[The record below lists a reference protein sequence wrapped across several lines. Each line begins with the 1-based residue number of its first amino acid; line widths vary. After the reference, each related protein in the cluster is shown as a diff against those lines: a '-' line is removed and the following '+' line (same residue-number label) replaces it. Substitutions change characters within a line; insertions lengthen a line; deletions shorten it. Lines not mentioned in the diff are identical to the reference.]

1 MSCYEALAASY
12 DGLTRDIPYEKYLR
26 FFKTLLRRH
35 GVTATTVLDL
45 ACGTGSLSVLLAKHG
60 YRVLG
65 VDRSEE
71 MLTVAAEK
79 AMELEENQPFFAAQ
93 PMQRLKIP
101 EPVDACVCA
110 LDSINYVTKPQDVQK
125 AFRRV
130 YESLR
135 PGGLFVFDINT
146 PYKLESLDGQ
156 VFLDETE
163 DSYCV
168 WRAVYDRRHSLCRYG
183 MDLFQRLEDD
193 TWERSFE
200 EHVERAYTPQEL
212 SGWLMDAGFADSI
225 FGEVFDRLFNKE
237 NGVAVAAV
245 EYPDVRDVLAQ
256 VHEAG
261 GIAVLAHPY
270 VYDSTDLMQ
279 QLVKEEL
286 LDGIE
291 VHHPSHDEA
300 RRTALTD
307 FAKEHHLLMTAGSD
321 CHRPGDE
328 GTTGILAETL
338 PEDSFG
344 YADLIRSGKYTII
357 RPE

>member
-79 AMELEENQPFFAAQ
+79 AMELEENQPFFVAQ

-135 PGGLFVFDINT
+135 QGGLFVFDINT
-146 PYKLESLDGQ
+146 PYKLEGLDGQ

-183 MDLFQRLEDD
+183 MDLFQQANDGL
-193 TWERSFE
+193 WERSFE
-200 EHVERAYTPQEL
+200 EHVERAYTPEEL
-212 SGWLMDAGFADSI
+212 SGWLADAGFAQIEQFGNLRLEAPENTELRI
-225 FGEVFDRLFNKE
+225 FF
-237 NGVAVAAV
+237 AAKK
-245 EYPDVRDVLAQ
+245 
-256 VHEAG
+256 G
-261 GIAVLAHPY
+261 
-270 VYDSTDLMQ
+270 
-279 QLVKEEL
+279 
-286 LDGIE
+286 
-291 VHHPSHDEA
+291 
-300 RRTALTD
+300 
-307 FAKEHHLLMTAGSD
+307 
-321 CHRPGDE
+321 
-328 GTTGILAETL
+328 
-338 PEDSFG
+338 
-344 YADLIRSGKYTII
+344 
-357 RPE
+357 

>member
-26 FFKTLLRRH
+26 FFKTLLRRY
-35 GVTATTVLDL
+35 GVKAATVLDL

-79 AMELEENQPFFAAQ
+79 AMELEENQPFFVAQ

-125 AFRRV
+125 AFRHV

-146 PYKLESLDGQ
+146 PYKLEGLDGQ

-168 WRAVYDRRHSLCRYG
+168 WRAVYDKRHSLCRYG
-183 MDLFQRLEDD
+183 MDLFQQANDGL
-193 TWERSFE
+193 WERSFE
-200 EHVERAYTPQEL
+200 EHVERAYTPEEL
-212 SGWLMDAGFADSI
+212 SDWLADAGFAQIEQFGNLRLEAPENTELRI
-225 FGEVFDRLFNKE
+225 FF
-237 NGVAVAAV
+237 AAKK
-245 EYPDVRDVLAQ
+245 
-256 VHEAG
+256 G
-261 GIAVLAHPY
+261 
-270 VYDSTDLMQ
+270 
-279 QLVKEEL
+279 
-286 LDGIE
+286 
-291 VHHPSHDEA
+291 
-300 RRTALTD
+300 
-307 FAKEHHLLMTAGSD
+307 
-321 CHRPGDE
+321 
-328 GTTGILAETL
+328 
-338 PEDSFG
+338 
-344 YADLIRSGKYTII
+344 
-357 RPE
+357 

>member
-79 AMELEENQPFFAAQ
+79 AMELEENQPFFVAQ

-146 PYKLESLDGQ
+146 LYKLENLDGQ

-168 WRAVYDRRHSLCRYG
+168 WRAVYDKRHSLCRYG
-183 MDLFQRLEDD
+183 MDLFQQANDGL
-193 TWERSFE
+193 WERSFE
-200 EHVERAYTPQEL
+200 EHVERAYTPEEL
-212 SGWLMDAGFADSI
+212 SDWLADAGFAQIEQFGNLRLEAPENTELRI
-225 FGEVFDRLFNKE
+225 FF
-237 NGVAVAAV
+237 AAKK
-245 EYPDVRDVLAQ
+245 
-256 VHEAG
+256 G
-261 GIAVLAHPY
+261 
-270 VYDSTDLMQ
+270 
-279 QLVKEEL
+279 
-286 LDGIE
+286 
-291 VHHPSHDEA
+291 
-300 RRTALTD
+300 
-307 FAKEHHLLMTAGSD
+307 
-321 CHRPGDE
+321 
-328 GTTGILAETL
+328 
-338 PEDSFG
+338 
-344 YADLIRSGKYTII
+344 
-357 RPE
+357 

>member
-26 FFKTLLRRH
+26 FFKTLLRRY
-35 GVTATTVLDL
+35 GVKATTVLDL

-60 YRVLG
+60 YEVLG

-79 AMELEENQPFFAAQ
+79 AMELEENQPFFVAQ

-135 PGGLFVFDINT
+135 QGGLFVFDINT
-146 PYKLESLDGQ
+146 PYKLEGLDGQ

-183 MDLFQRLEDD
+183 MDLFQQANDGL
-193 TWERSFE
+193 WERSFE
-200 EHVERAYTPQEL
+200 EHVERAYTPEEL
-212 SGWLMDAGFADSI
+212 SDWLADAGFAQIEQFGNLRLEAPENTELRI
-225 FGEVFDRLFNKE
+225 FF
-237 NGVAVAAV
+237 AAKK
-245 EYPDVRDVLAQ
+245 
-256 VHEAG
+256 G
-261 GIAVLAHPY
+261 
-270 VYDSTDLMQ
+270 
-279 QLVKEEL
+279 
-286 LDGIE
+286 
-291 VHHPSHDEA
+291 
-300 RRTALTD
+300 
-307 FAKEHHLLMTAGSD
+307 
-321 CHRPGDE
+321 
-328 GTTGILAETL
+328 
-338 PEDSFG
+338 
-344 YADLIRSGKYTII
+344 
-357 RPE
+357 

>member
-26 FFKTLLRRH
+26 FFKTLLRRY

-45 ACGTGSLSVLLAKHG
+45 ACGTGSLSMLLAKHG
-60 YRVLG
+60 YEVLG

-79 AMELEENQPFFAAQ
+79 AMELEENQPFFVAQ

-125 AFRRV
+125 AFRCV
-130 YESLR
+130 YNSLR

-146 PYKLESLDGQ
+146 LYKLENLDGQ

-168 WRAVYDRRHSLCRYG
+168 WRAVYDKRHSLCRYG

-200 EHVERAYTPQEL
+200 EHIERAYTPEEL
-212 SGWLMDAGFADSI
+212 SGWLTDAGCAQIEQCGNLRLEAPENTELRIFFA
-225 FGEVFDRLFNKE
+225 
-237 NGVAVAAV
+237 
-245 EYPDVRDVLAQ
+245 
-256 VHEAG
+256 
-261 GIAVLAHPY
+261 
-270 VYDSTDLMQ
+270 
-279 QLVKEEL
+279 
-286 LDGIE
+286 
-291 VHHPSHDEA
+291 
-300 RRTALTD
+300 
-307 FAKEHHLLMTAGSD
+307 AKKG
-321 CHRPGDE
+321 
-328 GTTGILAETL
+328 
-338 PEDSFG
+338 
-344 YADLIRSGKYTII
+344 
-357 RPE
+357 

>member
-35 GVTATTVLDL
+35 GVKATTVLDL

-60 YRVLG
+60 YEVLG

-79 AMELEENQPFFAAQ
+79 AMELEENQPFFVAQ

-168 WRAVYDRRHSLCRYG
+168 WRAVYDKRHSLCRYG
-183 MDLFQRLEDD
+183 MDLFQQANDGL
-193 TWERSFE
+193 WERSFE
-200 EHVERAYTPQEL
+200 EHVERAYTPAEL
-212 SGWLMDAGFADSI
+212 SQWLTDAGFAQVERFANLRLEAPEVDELRI
-225 FGEVFDRLFNKE
+225 FF
-237 NGVAVAAV
+237 AAKK
-245 EYPDVRDVLAQ
+245 
-256 VHEAG
+256 G
-261 GIAVLAHPY
+261 
-270 VYDSTDLMQ
+270 
-279 QLVKEEL
+279 
-286 LDGIE
+286 
-291 VHHPSHDEA
+291 
-300 RRTALTD
+300 
-307 FAKEHHLLMTAGSD
+307 
-321 CHRPGDE
+321 
-328 GTTGILAETL
+328 
-338 PEDSFG
+338 
-344 YADLIRSGKYTII
+344 
-357 RPE
+357 

>member
-79 AMELEENQPFFAAQ
+79 AMELEENQPFFVAQ

-135 PGGLFVFDINT
+135 PGGLF
-146 PYKLESLDGQ
+146 
-156 VFLDETE
+156 
-163 DSYCV
+163 C
-168 WRAVYDRRHSLCRYG
+168 
-183 MDLFQRLEDD
+183 
-193 TWERSFE
+193 
-200 EHVERAYTPQEL
+200 
-212 SGWLMDAGFADSI
+212 SI
-225 FGEVFDRLFNKE
+225 
-237 NGVAVAAV
+237 
-245 EYPDVRDVLAQ
+245 
-256 VHEAG
+256 
-261 GIAVLAHPY
+261 
-270 VYDSTDLMQ
+270 STRPISSKALTG
-279 QLVKEEL
+279 KCF
-286 LDGIE
+286 
-291 VHHPSHDEA
+291 STK
-300 RRTALTD
+300 RRTAT
-307 FAKEHHLLMTAGSD
+307 ASGARSMISVTASAGMEWICSSRRMTACGSD
-321 CHRPGDE
+321 
-328 GTTGILAETL
+328 
-338 PEDSFG
+338 
-344 YADLIRSGKYTII
+344 RSKST
-357 RPE
+357 

>member
-79 AMELEENQPFFAAQ
+79 AME
-93 PMQRLKIP
+93 
-101 EPVDACVCA
+101 PVDACVCA

-146 PYKLESLDGQ
+146 PYKLEGLDGQ

-168 WRAVYDRRHSLCRYG
+168 WRAVYDKRHSLCRYG
-183 MDLFQRLEDD
+183 MDLFQRLEDE

-200 EHVERAYTPQEL
+200 EHVERAYTPEEL
-212 SGWLMDAGFADSI
+212 SDWLADAGFAQIEQFGNLRLEAPENTELRI
-225 FGEVFDRLFNKE
+225 FF
-237 NGVAVAAV
+237 AAKK
-245 EYPDVRDVLAQ
+245 
-256 VHEAG
+256 G
-261 GIAVLAHPY
+261 
-270 VYDSTDLMQ
+270 
-279 QLVKEEL
+279 
-286 LDGIE
+286 
-291 VHHPSHDEA
+291 
-300 RRTALTD
+300 
-307 FAKEHHLLMTAGSD
+307 
-321 CHRPGDE
+321 
-328 GTTGILAETL
+328 
-338 PEDSFG
+338 
-344 YADLIRSGKYTII
+344 
-357 RPE
+357 

>member
-60 YRVLG
+60 YEVLG

-79 AMELEENQPFFAAQ
+79 AMELEENQPFFVAQ

-146 PYKLESLDGQ
+146 PYKLEGLDGQ

-168 WRAVYDRRHSLCRYG
+168 WRTFYAPGRKICTYQV
-183 MDLFQRLEDD
+183 DLFRLNANGSWD
-193 TWERSFE
+193 RAFE
-200 EHVERAYTPQEL
+200 EHRERAWGREEL
-212 SGWLMDAGFADSI
+212 ETYLTEAGFGAVTVTGDLTSRPPAAEEDRWI
-225 FGEVFDRLFNKE
+225 FRCQK
-237 NGVAVAAV
+237 
-245 EYPDVRDVLAQ
+245 PVR
-256 VHEAG
+256 
-261 GIAVLAHPY
+261 P
-270 VYDSTDLMQ
+270 
-279 QLVKEEL
+279 
-286 LDGIE
+286 
-291 VHHPSHDEA
+291 
-300 RRTALTD
+300 R
-307 FAKEHHLLMTAGSD
+307 
-321 CHRPGDE
+321 
-328 GTTGILAETL
+328 
-338 PEDSFG
+338 
-344 YADLIRSGKYTII
+344 
-357 RPE
+357 

>member
-12 DGLTRDIPYEKYLR
+12 DGLTRDISYEKYLR
-26 FFKTLLRRH
+26 FFKTLLRRY

-79 AMELEENQPFFAAQ
+79 AMELEENQPFFVAQ

-146 PYKLESLDGQ
+146 PYKLEGLDGQ

-168 WRAVYDRRHSLCRYG
+168 WRAVYDKRHSLCRYG
-183 MDLFQRLEDD
+183 MDLFQQANDGL
-193 TWERSFE
+193 WERSFE
-200 EHVERAYTPQEL
+200 EHVERAYTPEEL
-212 SGWLMDAGFADSI
+212 SGWLTDAGFAQIEQFGNLRLEAPENTELRI
-225 FGEVFDRLFNKE
+225 FF
-237 NGVAVAAV
+237 AAKK
-245 EYPDVRDVLAQ
+245 
-256 VHEAG
+256 G
-261 GIAVLAHPY
+261 
-270 VYDSTDLMQ
+270 
-279 QLVKEEL
+279 
-286 LDGIE
+286 
-291 VHHPSHDEA
+291 
-300 RRTALTD
+300 
-307 FAKEHHLLMTAGSD
+307 
-321 CHRPGDE
+321 
-328 GTTGILAETL
+328 
-338 PEDSFG
+338 
-344 YADLIRSGKYTII
+344 
-357 RPE
+357 

>member
-26 FFKTLLRRH
+26 FFKTLLRRY

-60 YRVLG
+60 YEVLG

-79 AMELEENQPFFAAQ
+79 AMELEENQPFFVAQ
-93 PMQRLKIP
+93 PMQRLRIP

-146 PYKLESLDGQ
+146 PYKLEGLDGQ

-168 WRAVYDRRHSLCRYG
+168 WRAVYDKRHSLCRYG
-183 MDLFQRLEDD
+183 MDLFQQANDGL
-193 TWERSFE
+193 WERSFE
-200 EHVERAYTPQEL
+200 EHVERAYTPEEL
-212 SGWLMDAGFADSI
+212 SQWLTDAGFAQVERFANLRLEAPEADELRI
-225 FGEVFDRLFNKE
+225 FF
-237 NGVAVAAV
+237 AAKK
-245 EYPDVRDVLAQ
+245 
-256 VHEAG
+256 G
-261 GIAVLAHPY
+261 
-270 VYDSTDLMQ
+270 
-279 QLVKEEL
+279 
-286 LDGIE
+286 
-291 VHHPSHDEA
+291 
-300 RRTALTD
+300 
-307 FAKEHHLLMTAGSD
+307 
-321 CHRPGDE
+321 
-328 GTTGILAETL
+328 
-338 PEDSFG
+338 
-344 YADLIRSGKYTII
+344 
-357 RPE
+357 

>member
-79 AMELEENQPFFAAQ
+79 AMELEENQPFFVAQ

-146 PYKLESLDGQ
+146 PYKLENLDGQ

-183 MDLFQRLEDD
+183 MDLFQQANDGL
-193 TWERSFE
+193 WERSFE
-200 EHVERAYTPQEL
+200 EHVERAYTPEEL
-212 SGWLMDAGFADSI
+212 SQWLTDAGFAQ
-225 FGEVFDRLFNKE
+225 
-237 NGVAVAAV
+237 V
-245 EYPDVRDVLAQ
+245 ER
-256 VHEAG
+256 
-261 GIAVLAHPY
+261 
-270 VYDSTDLMQ
+270 
-279 QLVKEEL
+279 
-286 LDGIE
+286 
-291 VHHPSHDEA
+291 
-300 RRTALTD
+300 
-307 FAKEHHLLMTAGSD
+307 FANL
-321 CHRPGDE
+321 
-328 GTTGILAETL
+328 
-338 PEDSFG
+338 
-344 YADLIRSGKYTII
+344 
-357 RPE
+357 RPEAPKADELRIFFAAKKG